1 MAKGI
6 RLHVWG
12 DYALF
17 TRPEMKAERVS
28 YDAMTPSAARA
39 IVSSIYWKPEIEWV
53 IDRIHVLNP
62 IRFTSVRRNE
72 VGAIAVVDPKKKKGA
87 LNGLPVDPI
96 GISIEDERQQRASLL
111 LTNVAYVI
119 EAHFNVISQ
128 TLAKNGPEVPL
139 AECEA
144 KHIAMFNRRAETGQC
159 FRQPYFGCREFPVSF
174 RLLKEGEPIPPSCLT
189 EKDKDFGYVF
199 HDFVYRED
207 KKGPVVES
215 NRGRHLVAEAR
226 FFRAIMKDGV
236 VAVPSIKGKEVVG

>member
-28 YDAMTPSAARA
+28 YDVMTPSAARA

-53 IDRIHVLNP
+53 IDRIVVLNP

-72 VGAIAVVDPKKKKGA
+72 VASIAVSPNKEAMQGQEVER
-87 LNGLPVDPI
+87 I
-96 GISIEDERQQRASLL
+96 GIAIEDDRQQRASLI
-111 LTNVAYVI
+111 LTDVAYVI
-119 EAHFNVISQ
+119 EAHFNVLSRTVEKDQ
-128 TLAKNGPEVPL
+128 PEVSQE
-139 AECEA
+139 ECEA
-144 KHIAMFNRRAETGQC
+144 KHISMFNRRASAGQC

-174 RLLKEGEPIPPSCLT
+174 RLLAPEEPLPESKLDV
-189 EKDKDFGYVF
+189 KDKDLGFMF

-207 KKGPVVES
+207 KKGPIIES
-215 NRGRHLVAEAR
+215 HTGKHLVAEAK
-226 FFRAIMKDGV
+226 FFRAEMHDGV
-236 VAVPSIKGKEVVG
+236 IDIPTLDSKEVKQ